1 MILLF
6 QIDYVMV
13 VTSDYAKTNLSLTE
27 YSHQMPLPMPLFSDR
42 TKSSDFATTVYRI
55 TNWLRIQ
62 VDRMEDFMICP
73 KCGMEFKEGVLVCS
87 DCGTDLVERLE
98 DAVEE
103 MTDLIHVPS
112 DYATR
117 LNDFLE
123 YSRITT
129 QLTQAEEEGHT
140 LIRVKESQKA
150 EAVKLASVFLTE
162 EPPEPSDDEEEEDEA
177 ERILYAPSGIH
188 YKTAQTRYEEAKS
201 TGITFAIF
209 SVALLLDVLD
219 NAFTHFL
226 PAGNLL
232 MNIVFTSLK
241 TLEAAISTEADNKA
255 VVETWLNEL
264 FPDLAALDA
273 KTLEQFGEISMEE
286 QELNRMQYLNHA
298 IHEQFPELD
307 PVFLEYEAENYF
319 NQLEEM

>member
-1 MILLF
+1 
-6 QIDYVMV
+6 
-13 VTSDYAKTNLSLTE
+13 
-27 YSHQMPLPMPLFSDR
+27 
-42 TKSSDFATTVYRI
+42 
-55 TNWLRIQ
+55 
-62 VDRMEDFMICP
+62 MICP

-98 DAVEE
+98 DASEE
-103 MTDLIHVPS
+103 LTDLITAPT
-112 DYATR
+112 DYAAR

-123 YSRITT
+123 YSGMTT
-129 QLTQAEEEGHT
+129 ELTQAEEEGHT
-140 LIRVKESQKA
+140 LIRVNASQKA

-162 EPPEPSDDEEEEDEA
+162 EPPEPSEEEEEDEA

-232 MNIVFTSLK
+232 MNIVFICMAAGLAYGAFKYLTSLK

-298 IHEQFPELD
+298 IHEHFPELD